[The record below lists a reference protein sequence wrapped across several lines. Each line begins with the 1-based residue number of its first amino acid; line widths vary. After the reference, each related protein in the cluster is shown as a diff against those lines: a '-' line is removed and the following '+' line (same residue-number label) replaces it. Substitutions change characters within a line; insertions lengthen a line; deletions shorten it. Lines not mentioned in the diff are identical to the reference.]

1 MARPA
6 IHCPKLMG
14 GLVARAQIIA
24 CWIAVAAVAM
34 LSAAEHAGAQ
44 TIGANFNRPAN
55 VQYGCELVPSVTFD
69 GFRQFFPSGVS
80 TCTYLPSIAFGN
92 FSESTAA
99 PSGLSVVTRI
109 QVKTGPRVG
118 PMRAA
123 IIRQLGSTTV
133 GLTCCHFAGQSQV
146 FTPRRNGVT
155 SVPVRLPLESS
166 IDPANGISTQDYV
179 GLTVLAP
186 NVPIPGHEPGGV
198 VTNLSPNNP
207 NAGGFFPHIGPNSG
221 PRVDQNGIGGLQ
233 ILIRAT
239 LSRICGTGA
248 AAGTAEVPSDGA
260 SASANGCSPALA
272 VGVGNRSG
280 SSLRIPLTCN
290 ISLLPCSGRV
300 QLQSRSN
307 PNAFDAAKSKRA
319 TYASGKV
326 KVGTGKRKTVKLKL
340 TKQGKKLLKRKKK
353 VRVWANVTFG
363 KGAQKVISTQKTKIK
378 R

>member
-1 MARPA
+1 MRSLA
-6 IHCPKLMG
+6 
-14 GLVARAQIIA
+14 ARARIIG
-24 CWIAVAAVAM
+24 CGIAVAAVAM
-34 LSAAEHAGAQ
+34 LSSAEHAGAQ

-55 VQYGCELVPSVTFD
+55 VQYGCELVPSLTFN
-69 GFRQFFPSGVS
+69 GFRQFFPSGVT

-99 PSGLSVVTRI
+99 PFGLSVVTRI

-118 PMRAA
+118 PMRAT
-123 IIRQLGSTTV
+123 IIRQLGSTSV

-146 FTPRRNGVT
+146 FTPGRNGVT

-166 IDPANGISTQDYV
+166 IDPVNGISTQDYV

-186 NVPIPGHEPGGV
+186 NVPIPAHEPGGV
-198 VTNLSPNNP
+198 VTELSPNNP
-207 NAGGFFPHIGPNSG
+207 NAGGFFPHIGPASG

-239 LSRICGTGA
+239 LTRICGTGA
-248 AAGTAEVPSDGA
+248 AAGTAEVPSGGA
-260 SASANGCSPALA
+260 RASANGCSPALDA
-272 VGVGNRSG
+272 GIGNRSG
-280 SSLRIPLTCN
+280 SSVRIPFTCN
-290 ISLLPCSGRV
+290 ISLLPCNGRV

-307 PNAFDAAKSKRA
+307 PKAFDAAKKKRT

-326 KVGTGKRKTVKLKL
+326 NVGTGMKKTVKLKL
-340 TKQGKKLLKRKKK
+340 TKQGKKLLRRKKK
-353 VRVWANVTFG
+353 LKVWANISFG
-363 KGAQKVISTQKTKIK
+363 KGAQKVISTQKTKVK

>member
-1 MARPA
+1 MTRAR
-6 IHCPKLMG
+6 ISVCG
-14 GLVARAQIIA
+14 IVAA
-24 CWIAVAAVAM
+24 IAVV
-34 LSAAEHAGAQ
+34 SSVEQAGAQ

-99 PSGLSVVTRI
+99 PFGLSVVTRV

-118 PMRAA
+118 PMRAT
-123 IIRQLGSTTV
+123 IIRQLGSTSV
-133 GLTCCHFAGQSQV
+133 GLTCCHFAGESQV
-146 FTPRRNGVT
+146 FTPRPNSVT
-155 SVPVRLPLESS
+155 SVPVRLPVEST
-166 IDPANGISTQDYV
+166 IDAVNGVTTQDYV

-198 VTNLSPNNP
+198 VTDLSPNNP

-248 AAGTAEVPSDGA
+248 TAGSAEAPSGGANAA
-260 SASANGCSPALA
+260 ANGCSPALA
-272 VGVGNRSG
+272 AGVGNRSG
-280 SSLRIPLTCN
+280 SRVRIPFTCN
-290 ISLLPCSGRV
+290 IAVLACQGRV

-307 PNAFDAAKSKRA
+307 PKAFDAARKKRA

-326 KVGTGKRKTVKLKL
+326 KVGTGKKKSVKLKL
-340 TKQGKKLLKRKKK
+340 TKQGKKLLRRKKK
-353 VRVWANVTFG
+353 VKVWANISFG
-363 KGAQKVISTQKTKIK
+363 QGAQKVISTQKTKIK